1 MKLQKATRFGLYA
14 VLELAREPDRHL
26 SANDIAEKY
35 GISTNHL
42 AKVLRTL
49 SRARL
54 VESVRGAGGGYRF
67 TGNPRR
73 ITLLDIIVLFEDIGP
88 GAPRRGDIDER
99 SDLGKAIRTVLSE
112 IDDIAQATLRSI
124 TISTLFTLMARQ
136 RGTAAIPAASSA
148 E

>member
-26 SANDIAEKY
+26 SANDIADKY

-49 SRARL
+49 GRAGF

-67 TGNPRR
+67 IGNPRR
-73 ITLLDIIVLFEDIGP
+73 VTLLDIIVLFEDIGP
-88 GAPRRGDIDER
+88 ATPRRGDVGER
-99 SDLGKAIRTVLSE
+99 TDLGRALRTVLSE

-124 TISTLFTLMARQ
+124 TISTLFSLMARQ
-136 RGTAAIPAASSA
+136 QRLTAAPTASAA